1 MSSHTL
7 PKRRTLI
14 LLLAALAV
22 LWFGNLDYRKLVRP
36 DEGRY
41 AEIPREMVATGDW
54 LTPRLNGIKY
64 FEKPPLQYWA
74 TAAAYEVFGQHE
86 WTVRLW
92 PALTGFAG
100 VALVYLVGASLFG
113 ALAGFYAAL
122 VLAGSLGYVLI
133 AHVATL
139 DMGVTFFMGLT
150 LAGLLLGLKQNAPS
164 SSTRRWMHVAWA
176 AMAFA
181 ALSKGLM
188 GVVLPAMVLVAY
200 MVLERDFGLLRR
212 LHVWTGS
219 LLFLAIAAPWFVAV
233 SLANPEFF
241 HFFFIHEHF
250 QRFLTQAHRRPGP
263 WWYFVPILAL
273 TILPW
278 LVTLCA
284 ALPGSWK
291 KYGSPAGFQPQRFLL
306 LWAVLIFVF
315 FSASGSKLPSYILPI
330 FPALALLMG
339 KYLSECRATSLRWQ
353 LAPLPLVGLLVA
365 GAASQ
370 AVRFASDEVPVAL
383 YEAYV
388 PWLLG
393 AGAVFLAGSLYAL
406 HRCLRNDPTPALIIL
421 CFSSLAAGQLAM
433 MGHNSLARASSA
445 YYLAQEIK
453 PYLRPGAPFYSVGT
467 YEQTLP
473 FYIKRTVTLVAFADE
488 MAYGLAQEPQL
499 WLRDYAEFDR
509 VWHNSSYA
517 LAIMP
522 PQTFAEFSKAGLP
535 MQEIARDTRRVVVRT
550 MPRQQPPAGHAN
562 PPGVPKP

>member
-1 MSSHTL
+1 MSGHTL
-7 PKRRTLI
+7 PKRSTLI

-41 AEIPREMVATGDW
+41 AEIPREMAVTGDW

-74 TAAAYEVFGQHE
+74 TAAAYKVFGEHE

-100 VALVYLVGASLFG
+100 VVLVYRVGAALFG

-122 VLAGSLGYVLI
+122 ILASSLGYILV

-139 DMGVTFFMGLT
+139 DMGVTFFMTLT
-150 LAGLLLGLKQNAPS
+150 LAGLLLGLRTDGTPAA
-164 SSTRRWMHVAWA
+164 RRLWIHVAWA
-176 AMAFA
+176 AMALA

-188 GVVLPAMVLVAY
+188 GVVLPVMVLGAY
-200 MVLERDFGLLRR
+200 VVLQRDFGLLRR
-212 LHVWTGS
+212 THILTGS

-233 SLANPEFF
+233 SLANPGFF
-241 HFFFIHEHF
+241 DFFFIHEHF

-263 WWYFVPILAL
+263 WWYFFPILAL

-278 LVTLCA
+278 LLPLCA

-291 KYGSPAGFQPQRFLL
+291 KTGSPAGFQPQRLL
-306 LWAVLIFVF
+306 LIWSVLIFVF
-315 FSASGSKLPSYILPI
+315 FSVSGSKLPSYILPI

-339 KYLSECRATSLRWQ
+339 LYLSQNRAAALRWQ
-353 LAPLPLVGLLVA
+353 LAPLPLLGLLIM
-365 GAASQ
+365 GTASQ
-370 AVRFASDEVPVAL
+370 AVHFASEEVPVAL

-388 PWLLG
+388 PWLFG
-393 AGAVFLAGSLYAL
+393 AGAVFLAGSAYAWY
-406 HRCLRNDPTPALIIL
+406 RCLRDNPTWALVAL

-433 MGHNSLARASSA
+433 MGHDSLARASSA

-453 PYLRPGAPFYSVGT
+453 PHLKADSPFYSVGT

-499 WLRDYAEFDR
+499 WLRDYTEFER
-509 VWHNSSYA
+509 VWRNGDYA
-517 LAIMP
+517 LAIMTP
-522 PQTFAEFSKAGLP
+522 ETYAEFKKTGLP
-535 MQEIARDTRRVVVRT
+535 MQEIARDTRRVVVKT
-550 MPRQQPPAGHAN
+550 FSQEQPGRASS
-562 PPGVPKP
+562 PGTSKP